1 MQKNP
6 PAGSAATVLLSSD
19 DELSKTASQSPP
31 RRKRPPRKS
40 MSRKRGK
47 SPARVTKTDDKK
59 QEDVKAVNVS
69 STAPIVFTRT
79 YELRSTS
86 KRREAATKL
95 LSFSDDESSPVADSR
110 ATKKPTRMS
119 LSESKFRKHLADNR
133 KDSTHPTSTPFTQP
147 SPAITTTVKTRLHF
161 SPDKT
166 TRKTRSSA
174 RVLSQEEEV
183 TIAEDTD
190 EQHAPDKPQPST
202 QKEEEKENK
211 KNKEERVPAWLH
223 VGWAEFGLASF
234 VTGLAVVGYYFFSS

>member
-1 MQKNP
+1 MQKNLP
-6 PAGSAATVLLSSD
+6 TGSAATVLSSD

-40 MSRKRGK
+40 ISRKRGK

-59 QEDVKAVNVS
+59 QEDVKAANVS
-69 STAPIVFTRT
+69 STAPIAFTRT

-119 LSESKFRKHLADNR
+119 LSESKFRKHLADNQ
-133 KDSTHPTSTPFTQP
+133 KDSTQPTSTPFTQP

-174 RVLSQEEEV
+174 RVLPQEEEV
-183 TIAEDTD
+183 TIAEDTN
-190 EQHAPDKPQPST
+190 EEHAPDMPQPST
-202 QKEEEKENK
+202 QKEEKENK

-223 VGWAEFGLASF
+223 VGWAEFGLATF
-234 VTGLAVVGYYFFSS
+234 VTGLAVVGYYFFYS